1 MKRWIGALLC
11 SIALFTAAGA
21 NDDVPLPTRD
31 GDEPGEIE
39 PPLLIQS
46 RARDGSIPDLPGSA
60 TEPASVDVA
69 KLEADLIRA
78 QKRAAG
84 ADRLFRAGIIAK
96 VDAEQR
102 ALKVVQLQA
111 AIAQAR
117 LDAAKAKAE
126 STGDA
131 ATEAIVANAEASA
144 KRAFEERQRA
154 ELDAAFRNL
163 QRQQKLLALGS
174 GRKADVNRAEAKLA
188 ELQQAEL
195 AELQPAGR
203 AQQSKQ

>member
-11 SIALFTAAGA
+11 SIALLTAGA
-21 NDDVPLPTRD
+21 NDDVPLPTHD
-31 GDEPGEIE
+31 GEEPGEIE

-46 RARDGSIPDLPGSA
+46 RARDGSIPDLPGTA
-60 TEPASVDVA
+60 TESASVDVA
-69 KLEADLIRA
+69 KLEGDLLRA

-84 ADRLFRAGIIAK
+84 ADRLYRAGIIAK
-96 VDAEQR
+96 VEAEQR
-102 ALKVVQLQA
+102 ALKVVQLEA

-117 LDAAKAKAE
+117 LDAAKATAE

-131 ATEAIVANAEASA
+131 ATEAIVASAEASA
-144 KRAFEERQRA
+144 KRALEERQRA
-154 ELDAAFRNL
+154 ELESAFRNL

-195 AELQPAGR
+195 VELQQPGGP
-203 AQQSKQ
+203 QQAKQ